1 MARHIVYK
9 RMSRPDS
16 HKIGGEICHLNC
28 SFGYSL
34 GMNSI
39 LSDYAWG
46 QKTSWESAGGCMK
59 SLGNVVGQTARQ
71 DRLQPH
77 LRSHSPL
84 GQEEHNPL
92 SELFPVKLRN
102 DLNPKN
108 LQIWRRPL
116 SSKLP
121 SSLDDILESRL
132 TRQQDN
138 PHLGINL

>member
-16 HKIGGEICHLNC
+16 HKIGGEICHLNY

-92 SELFPVKLRN
+92 SELFPIKSQTTIFPTKVYF
-102 DLNPKN
+102 
-108 LQIWRRPL
+108 
-116 SSKLP
+116 
-121 SSLDDILESRL
+121 RL
-132 TRQQDN
+132 WT
-138 PHLGINL
+138 